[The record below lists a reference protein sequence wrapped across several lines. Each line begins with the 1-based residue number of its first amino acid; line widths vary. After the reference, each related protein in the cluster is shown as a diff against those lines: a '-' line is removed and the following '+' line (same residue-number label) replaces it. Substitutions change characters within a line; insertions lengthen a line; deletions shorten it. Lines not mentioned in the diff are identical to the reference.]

1 MRLSANQFGL
11 KPAQRRPRGVT
22 LLELMVVL
30 SILGILTAIAIPIY
44 NQSIQRARERALR
57 NDLDN
62 LNTLIVKY
70 TLDKQKAPQSLDDL
84 KQSGYLPELPKDPMT
99 GETNWEVVQE
109 EVIMTADQQE
119 TGITGVH
126 SASNQMGSNG
136 EPYSSW

>member
-1 MRLSANQFGL
+1 MHRDFSQAR
-11 KPAQRRPRGVT
+11 ATRGMSGFT
-22 LLELMVVL
+22 MLELMV
-30 SILGILTAIAIPIY
+30 ILTIIGILLTVAIPIY

-84 KQSGYLPELPKDPMT
+84 KSAGYLPELPKDPMT

-109 EVIMTADQQE
+109 EVYMSADQQE